1 MRPLEGASLAGGALL
16 LLDTG
21 CRPDTTLVIPE
32 DGASEPSKTAKC
44 PTLPVVPPGSAN
56 DREAPRITAARF
68 NGSDRVILHFSEGLE
83 KPEQVN
89 PRQFRVSE
97 SYSTVDHANDY
108 ASATYYD
115 LATRYGEDLPLVFAA
130 IEQLAP
136 DELALILN
144 RPIPPVLCEN
154 IRMAQQDID
163 AQAAGP
169 DAGMLETRHGLY
181 LHYTKRGS
189 VGVRDLAGNQLD
201 DFGAAWALHFGTRDM
216 RMSGRAPVVR
226 LDLLIE
232 LVCPIPS
239 EFVGPPGPA

>member
-1 MRPLEGASLAGGALL
+1 MASLAGGALL
-16 LLDTG
+16 ALESG
-21 CRPDTTLVIPE
+21 CRPDATIEAP
-32 DGASEPSKTAKC
+32 DAGEPSSTTKC
-44 PTLPVVPPGSAN
+44 PTPKLPTIPPGSEN

-83 KPEQVN
+83 APDQVN

-97 SYSTVDHANDY
+97 AYSTVDHANAY

-115 LATRYGEDLPLVFAA
+115 LATRYGDELPLVFAD
-130 IEQLAP
+130 IEQVAP
-136 DELALILN
+136 DELELILN
-144 RPIPPVLCEN
+144 RPIPPMVCEN
-154 IRMAQQDID
+154 LRLAQEDLA
-163 AQAAGP
+163 AQATVPGAG
-169 DAGMLETRHGLY
+169 ALETRHGLY

-189 VGVRDLAGNQLD
+189 VGLRDLAGNQLD

-216 RMSGRAPVVR
+216 RMGGQAPVVR

-232 LVCPIPS
+232 LVCPAPS